1 MVQDKQIGWKRKSI
15 YIFPQKELIMAGVA
29 EAGAAAYTE
38 GEQLQTAIG
47 TISAAPNELVK
58 ELGALGLVAVGFTT
72 DGDFIIYHVNL
83 PNDLNPNYPV
93 LIRHFLTS
101 NVATNSILTN
111 IIFSTYVN
119 RVKKGAALITAASI
133 PSADGLG
140 FSRTM
145 SIPNNYAA
153 NVLFVSPFDVINLK
167 NTIKKSDVENGV
179 VLENAFY
186 LDGANGD
193 FATANILLLCAELSY
208 VPMQTVGEGC
218 LTDRPTKS

>member
-1 MVQDKQIGWKRKSI
+1 
-15 YIFPQKELIMAGVA
+15 
-29 EAGAAAYTE
+29 
-38 GEQLQTAIG
+38 
-47 TISAAPNELVK
+47 
-58 ELGALGLVAVGFTT
+58 
-72 DGDFIIYHVNL
+72 
-83 PNDLNPNYPV
+83 
-93 LIRHFLTS
+93 
-101 NVATNSILTN
+101 
-111 IIFSTYVN
+111 
-119 RVKKGAALITAASI
+119 
-133 PSADGLG
+133 
-140 FSRTM
+140 M